1 MKNCKNCQ
9 TLLVDESDFCYQ
21 CGAKIIRNRLTL
33 KNLFTHLVETF
44 FSYDNA
50 FLRTVIQLLKNPN
63 DVIDS
68 YVSGVRKKYIA
79 PLAFFAISITFS
91 GLYLFVIWKYFP
103 QFFDFVDSLYTDDL
117 SKEIGKKILEFTN
130 EFNSLLNFLF
140 IPFIALISRI
150 VFYNERYNFT
160 EHLVIFFYSMSLFSM
175 FSILTNLLV
184 LLFIPDYFL
193 IWTSIIY
200 FFFFIYH
207 CYI

>member
-50 FLRTVIQLLKNPN
+50 FLRTVNPN

-79 PLAFFAISITFS
+79 PLAFFAIAITFS
-91 GLYLFVIWKYFP
+91 GL
-103 QFFDFVDSLYTDDL
+103 
-117 SKEIGKKILEFTN
+117 
-130 EFNSLLNFLF
+130 
-140 IPFIALISRI
+140 
-150 VFYNERYNFT
+150 
-160 EHLVIFFYSMSLFSM
+160 
-175 FSILTNLLV
+175 
-184 LLFIPDYFL
+184 
-193 IWTSIIY
+193 
-200 FFFFIYH
+200 
-207 CYI
+207 